1 MKKILIDTNS
11 INGRRSALIDGDKL
25 IDFDLEFEGNN
36 FQKGSIHKGKITK
49 IEGSLEAIF
58 VELGSSRHGFLPF
71 KELSPEY
78 FDPSKTGMDRFKIKE
93 GDNIV
98 VQIEKEERVNKGAA
112 LSTYVSLASRYIV
125 LMTNHP
131 TGGGISRRIHGEE
144 RDKIK
149 NLLDA
154 LDIPENMSVIIRTAG
169 IDKQIEELKWDLEYL
184 KKLWVE
190 VETAIKGSKSS
201 QLIYADQS
209 LIQKTIRDYFK
220 EEIGELVVDNEDD
233 FKSAKTY
240 ANKIVPDFIEKIKL
254 YDDEVPL
261 FASYGIESKIES
273 AFSREVKL
281 QSGASLVIDSGE
293 ALTSI
298 DINSAKS
305 TKGGDIEET
314 ALKTNLE
321 AASEIGKQ
329 IKLRDLGGLI
339 VIDFIDMEDPKSNE
353 KVERAMYESTK
364 QDHARIQLDKISRFG
379 LMEMSRQ
386 RIKPA
391 LNDLMGKT
399 IWVRSVASVCE
410 SIFRL
415 ITEKSINNKS
425 SILMLK
431 VSPNV
436 ANELLN
442 RYSPNLDQL
451 ERKFSNKI
459 MTFIDPYKQNDNYT
473 IEIKKNAYFDYEQEL
488 EDSSKA
494 FQNRT
499 TYNVKVPK
507 KQNKALVED
516 VEFRNIPKID
526 SNKKGLLDSL
536 FNFFKGEEDK
546 PKPKQRR
553 KYNPRNK
560 GKQNLRR
567 NPRQN
572 RNKNSNFKENKNFK
586 NNERVQKNSKVSE
599 ASPKKPVRKPV
610 AKKPSKPRSGN
621 VKPAPTPAP
630 KPIDDN
636 IGNRIEPVKKKTV
649 RRAKNDPRAGS

>member
-11 INGRRSALIDGDKL
+11 INGKRSALIDGEKL

-49 IEGSLEAIF
+49 IEASLEAIF

-78 FDPSKTGMDRFKIKE
+78 FDPSKSGMDRFKIKE
-93 GDNIV
+93 GDDIV
-98 VQIEKEERVNKGAA
+98 IQIEKEERVNKGAA
-112 LSTYVSLASRYIV
+112 LSTYISLASRFIV

-131 TGGGISRRIHGEE
+131 SGGGISRRIHGEE
-144 RDKIK
+144 RDKVK
-149 NLLDA
+149 DLLDS
-154 LDIPENMSVIIRTAG
+154 LDTPKGMSLIIRTAG
-169 IDKQIEELKWDLEYL
+169 LDKQIEQLSWDLEYL

-190 VETAIKGSKSS
+190 VESAIKSSKST

-209 LIQKTIRDYFK
+209 LIQKNIRDYFK
-220 EEIGELVVDNEDD
+220 EDIGELIVDNSED
-233 FKSAKTY
+233 FESAKTY
-240 ANKIVPDFIEKIKL
+240 ANKIIPDLVDKIKL
-254 YDDEVPL
+254 HDEDVPL

-281 QSGASLVIDSGE
+281 RSGGSLVIDSGE

-305 TKGGDIEET
+305 TKGSDIEET

-329 IKLRDLGGLI
+329 VKLRDLGGLI

-353 KVERAMYESTK
+353 KVEKAMYNSTK

-399 IWVRSVASVCE
+399 VWVRSVSSICE

-415 ITEKSINNKS
+415 ITEKSINNRS
-425 SILMLK
+425 SILLLK
-431 VSPNV
+431 VSPNI

-442 RYSPNLDQL
+442 RYRPNLDQI

-459 MTFIDPYKQNDNYT
+459 MTFIDPYKQNDSYT
-473 IEIKKNAYFDYEQEL
+473 IEVKKNAYFDYEKSME
-488 EDSSKA
+488 ESSKA

-499 TYNVKVPK
+499 SYNLKVPK
-507 KQNKALVED
+507 KRAKAMVED
-516 VEFRNIPKID
+516 VEFRNMPKAD

-536 FNFFKGEEDK
+536 FTFFKGDEK
-546 PKPKQRR
+546 PKVKKPRSRR
-553 KYNPRNK
+553 YNASKSRPNTRRNMKSKRPRNISRK
-560 GKQNLRR
+560 PSINNPPKAKSNVR
-567 NPRQN
+567 NT
-572 RNKNSNFKENKNFK
+572 
-586 NNERVQKNSKVSE
+586 
-599 ASPKKPVRKPV
+599 PKKQ
-610 AKKPSKPRSGN
+610 SGN
-621 VKPAPTPAP
+621 VKNIVKKP
-630 KPIDDN
+630 KEKVIDDN
-636 IGNRIEPVKKKTV
+636 IGNRIEPTEKPTKRPV
-649 RRAKNDPRAGS
+649 RRAKNDPRSGN

>member
-25 IDFDLEFEGNN
+25 IDFDLEFEENN
-36 FQKGSIHKGKITK
+36 FQKGSIHKGKVTK
-49 IEGSLEAIF
+49 IEASLEAIF

-71 KELSPEY
+71 KELSSEY
-78 FDPSKTGMDRFKIKE
+78 FDQSKTGMDRFKIKE
-93 GDNIV
+93 GEDIV

-112 LSTYVSLASRYIV
+112 LSTYISLASRYIV
-125 LMTNHP
+125 LMTKHSK
-131 TGGGISRRIHGEE
+131 GGGISRRIHGEE
-144 RDKIK
+144 REKVK
-149 NLLDA
+149 NLLEA
-154 LDIPENMSVIIRTAG
+154 LNVPENMSVIIRTAG
-169 IDKQIEELKWDLEYL
+169 IDRQIETLKWDLEYL

-190 VETAIKGSKSS
+190 VDSAIASSKPT

-220 EEIGELVVDNEDD
+220 EDIGELVVDNEED

-240 ANKIVPDFIEKIKL
+240 ANKIVPEFIEKIKL
-254 YDDEVPL
+254 YNEEVPL

-281 QSGASLVIDSGE
+281 TSGGSLVIDSGE

-321 AASEIGKQ
+321 AAAEIGKQ
-329 IKLRDLGGLI
+329 VKLRDLGGLI
-339 VIDFIDMEDPKSNE
+339 VIDFIDMEEPKNNE

-364 QDHARIQLDKISRFG
+364 LDHARIQLDKISRFG

-386 RIKPA
+386 RVKPA

-399 IWVRSVASVCE
+399 IWVRSVASICE

-425 SILMLK
+425 SILLLK

-442 RYSPNLDQL
+442 RYRPNLDQI

-473 IEIKKNAYFDYEQEL
+473 IEIKKNAYFDYENEL
-488 EDSSKA
+488 NESSKA
-494 FQNRT
+494 FQNKT

-516 VEFRNIPKID
+516 VEFRNIPKVD
-526 SNKKGLLDSL
+526 SNKKGLLNSL
-536 FNFFKGEEDK
+536 FNFFKGEEEEKTSK
-546 PKPKQRR
+546 PKR
-553 KYNPRNK
+553 KYNSRRPKPGQKRNQRSNRSK
-560 GKQNLRR
+560 
-567 NPRQN
+567 NPNFKDN
-572 RNKNSNFKENKNFK
+572 RKFKTDDKNSTTSRKQAPK
-586 NNERVQKNSKVSE
+586 S
-599 ASPKKPVRKPV
+599 KKPV
-610 AKKPSKPRSGN
+610 KKSTAPKKSPMKSGN
-621 VKPAPTPAP
+621 VKEAPAPTPA
-630 KPIDDN
+630 PIDDN
-636 IGNRIEPVKKKTV
+636 IGNRIDAPKKKTV
-649 RRAKNDPRAGS
+649 RRAKNDPRSGN

>member
-442 RYSPNLDQL
+442 RYRPNLDQL

-610 AKKPSKPRSGN
+610 AKKSSKPRSGN

-636 IGNRIEPVKKKTV
+636 IGNRIEPAKKKTV